1 MHREVNF
8 QLESIVPS
16 WASEYDENKFTVA
29 DTCFLST
36 RHNSHELNIS
46 KDVLEKCASTIL
58 GNFLVAKMIGED
70 ASTHLPDEVIFG
82 YFPKEQEVRF
92 EDVEEDGET
101 ITKSYAY
108 AVVSKMYGKQFNDIF
123 MNDNLRKTS
132 VEMTVETPE
141 DDEHEVL
148 GFDIFGLTCL
158 GKFVAPSCVDA
169 EMSIV
174 RFSADDA
181 DEYFK
186 RAESAANALKQ
197 FADNRKKATEAKTY
211 KIDKSK
217 ESVSNTAWGDV
228 DKAAMRNKIMEAK
241 NKATLVKSVYML
253 VEDGWE
259 EAPSEHLKYPV
270 MELKGDT
277 FVYNSNALSSALGY
291 AKKENET
298 SVVSKVE
305 KIQKKLG
312 LGEAGSKEGQ
322 TKMAK
327 EIEFAAVNIEN
338 LWSGVWDYLH
348 SKYPSEDGYGSI
360 YRIEGIYEDNGQ
372 KFALI
377 TKYDGDGKFRLNF
390 SITEDGFTF
399 DDEITKVVIEIVATD
414 DVRKFAEP
422 EDAKKYKEF
431 EKEGVEMT
439 LEEMQAK
446 CEKLEH
452 DCEDKDNI
460 IMEKDQKIADCE
472 AELAELREFKAGV
485 EKKELAAKVEAIM
498 EEIKD
503 FATKE
508 QCEEF
513 RKEGMKCDMASID
526 GWANK
531 VKASCFEAV
540 KAAKIAKKDGE
551 VFSFAAPTDG
561 VTEPKSVWDKL

>member
-158 GKFVAPSCVDA
+158 GKLVAPSCADA

-228 DKAAMRNKIMEAK
+228 DKTAMRNKIMEAK
-241 NKATLVKSVYML
+241 NKTTLVKSVYML

-298 SVVSKVE
+298 SVVSKIE

-348 SKYPSEDGYGSI
+348 NKYPGEDGYGSI

-399 DDEITKVVIEIVATD
+399 DDEIVKVVIEIVATD

-431 EKEGVEMT
+431 EEKDGGNEMT
-439 LEEMQAK
+439 MEELQAK

-452 DCEDKDNI
+452 DCEDKENI
-460 IMEKDQKIADCE
+460 IMDKDAKLAECEK
-472 AELAELREFKAGV
+472 ELAELREFKAAV
-485 EKKELAAKVEAIM
+485 EKKELAAKVEATM
-498 EEIKD
+498 AEVEECMS
-503 FATKE
+503 KE
-508 QCEEF
+508 DCEKF
-513 RKEGMKCDMASID
+513 RAEGMECDMASFD
-526 GWANK
+526 AWANK

-540 KAAKIAKKDGE
+540 KKGAGKKDAI
-551 VFSFAAPTDG
+551 FSFSAPMNNNTK
-561 VTEPKSVWDKL
+561 PKDIWDKL